1 MNFRCEKKQWVQI
14 TLVVLPDYL
23 EGEFQQLLHVCEY
36 WRINFS
42 TETRVWEWTLKTETY
57 NWKGNGVGFLWLIK
71 IAKCYNISFA
81 LYSNDDI
88 GKCSEICL
96 WFYFG
101 MNCYFS
107 LDGLFATQAQDH
119 DGTRELHE
127 SLSNR
132 IVLCGLSPACL
143 WL

>member
-1 MNFRCEKKQWVQI
+1 MSANNTSGIARLFGRWIPTI
-14 TLVVLPDYL
+14 TPCLWTLKNKFL
-23 EGEFQQLLHVCEY
+23 IWH
-36 WRINFS
+36 WRAGG
-42 TETRVWEWTLKTETY
+42 TLKTETY

-81 LYSNDDI
+81 LYSNDDT
-88 GKCSEICL
+88 GKYSEICL